1 MATKRVQPIA
11 FTEKLV
17 TSLIVSCS
25 KPPVVVSN
33 KDKLW
38 REFFFFFFFFFFLTQ
53 PKDFV
58 LAQFPRKMKVVED
71 ETFETP

>member
-17 TSLIVSCS
+17 TSRIVSCS
-25 KPPVVVSN
+25 KLPVVVSN

-38 REFFFFFFFFFFLTQ
+38 REFFFFFFTQ

-58 LAQFPRKMKVVED
+58 LAQFPCKMKVVED